1 MLFFDL
7 LLNLFVGTM
16 TAQAKGKGKGV
27 VVDLIDGA

>member
-16 TAQAKGKGKGV
+16 TAQAKGKGI
-27 VVDLIDGA
+27 VVDIIEGL

>member
-16 TAQAKGKGKGV
+16 TAQAKGKGI
-27 VVDLIDGA
+27 VVDVIDGL

>member
-16 TAQAKGKGKGV
+16 TTQSKGKGI
-27 VVDLIDGA
+27 VVDVIDGL

>member
-16 TAQAKGKGKGV
+16 TTQGKGRGV
-27 VVDLIDGA
+27 SVDVIDGF

>member
-16 TAQAKGKGKGV
+16 TAQAKGKGI
-27 VVDLIDGA
+27 VVDAIEGF